1 MADALDK
8 DRSLELLVDQRDLI
22 LVTGKGGV
30 GKSTVAAALA
40 ELAARRRGGAV
51 VVESTVC
58 PRLASMLEPA
68 SNIQVVNIELE
79 RALPALIGRVA
90 RLPAIIN
97 ALLSNRVVRLFLRT
111 APAVGELVL
120 LDEIREL
127 VDANRARHWPVIVD
141 LPASGHAVAL
151 LGTPRAARRLV
162 RVGPIERLCERL
174 EQMLFDQQRCELVVV
189 ALPEELPVNETI
201 ELWQRAGEL
210 GLNCQTVVVNQVP
223 RPPVEE
229 PERAWLDQVQEGDGS
244 VLGRVA
250 GAARS
255 ELLGV
260 DQARAQI
267 DRLRSAV
274 DGSVVEL
281 PRSIDV
287 DPRHRVGTLL
297 HSIAP

>member
-1 MADALDK
+1 MAEVLEK
-8 DRSLELLVDQRDLI
+8 NRSLETLVAQRDLN

-51 VVESTVC
+51 AVESTVC
-58 PRLASMLEPA
+58 PRLATMLDPGA
-68 SNIQVVNIELE
+68 NIQVVNIELE
-79 RALPALIGRVA
+79 KALPLLIGRIA

-97 ALLSNRVVRLFLRT
+97 ALLTNRVVRLFLRT

-127 VDANRARHWPVIVD
+127 VEANRPLGRPVIVD

-162 RVGPIERLCERL
+162 RVGPIERMCERL
-174 EQMLFDQQRCELVVV
+174 EQMLLDPQRCELVVV

-201 ELWQRAGEL
+201 ELCRLAAEI
-210 GLNCQTVVVNQVP
+210 GLNCRTIVVNQVP

-229 PERAWLDQVQEGDGS
+229 PERVWLDQVREANAS
-244 VLGRVA
+244 ALGRVA

-267 DRLRSAV
+267 ERLRSAV
-274 DGSVVEL
+274 DGAVIEL
-281 PRSIDV
+281 PRSSDV
-287 DPRHRVGTLL
+287 DPRRRIGVLL
-297 HSIAP
+297 HAIAS

>member
-58 PRLASMLEPA
+58 PRLATMLEPG

-79 RALPALIGRVA
+79 KALPALIGRIA

-97 ALLSNRVVRLFLRT
+97 ALLTNRVVRLFLRT

-120 LDEIREL
+120 LDEIREI
-127 VDANRARHWPVIVD
+127 VDANRARSWPVIVD

-162 RVGPIERLCERL
+162 RVGPVERLCDRL

-201 ELWQRAGEL
+201 ELWRRAAEL
-210 GLNCQTVVVNQVP
+210 GLHCQIVVVNQVP

-229 PERAWLDQVQEGDGS
+229 PERAWLDQVQEGDAS
-244 VLGRVA
+244 ALGRVA

-274 DGSVVEL
+274 AGTVIEL

-287 DPRHRVGTLL
+287 DPRRRIGTLL
-297 HSIAP
+297 DTIAS

>member
-1 MADALDK
+1 MADLLEKNPALE
-8 DRSLELLVDQRDLI
+8 SLVARRDLI

-51 VVESTVC
+51 AVESTVC
-58 PRLASMLEPA
+58 PRLATMLEPG
-68 SNIQVVNIELE
+68 SNIQVVNIELDK
-79 RALPALIGRVA
+79 ALPALIGRIA
-90 RLPAIIN
+90 RLPTIIN
-97 ALLSNRVVRLFLRT
+97 ALLTNRVVRLFLRT

-127 VDANRARHWPVIVD
+127 ADANRPLGRPLIVD

-162 RVGPIERLCERL
+162 RVGPVERLCDRL
-174 EQMLFDQQRCELVVV
+174 EQMLFDPQRCELVVV

-201 ELWQRAGEL
+201 ELWRRAAEL
-210 GLNCQTVVVNQVP
+210 GLNCRTVVVNQVP

-229 PERAWLDQVQEGDGS
+229 LERAWLDQVREADAS
-244 VLGRVA
+244 ALGRVA

-274 DGSVVEL
+274 DGAVIEL
-281 PRSIDV
+281 PRSIDL
-287 DPRHRVGTLL
+287 DPRRRVGALL
-297 HSIAP
+297 HAMAS

>member
-1 MADALDK
+1 MADSLYR
-8 DRSLELLVDQRDLI
+8 DRSLETLVEQRDLI

-30 GKSTVAAALA
+30 GKSTVAAALC
-40 ELAARRRGGAV
+40 ELAVRRRGGAV
-51 VVESTVC
+51 AVESTVC
-58 PRLASMLEPA
+58 PRLATMLDPGA
-68 SNIQVVNIELE
+68 SVQVVNIELE
-79 RALPALIGRVA
+79 KALPALIGRIA

-97 ALLSNRVVRLFLRT
+97 ALLTNRVIRLFLRT

-120 LDEIREL
+120 LDEIREI
-127 VDANRARHWPVIVD
+127 VDANQPRGWPVIVD

-162 RVGPIERLCERL
+162 RVGPVERLCDRL
-174 EQMLFDQQRCELVVV
+174 EQMLLDQRRCELVVV

-201 ELWQRAGEL
+201 ELWRRASEL
-210 GLNCQTVVVNQVP
+210 GLNCRTVVVNQVP

-229 PERAWLDQVQEGDGS
+229 PERAWLDQVREADAS
-244 VLGRVA
+244 TLGRVA
-250 GAARS
+250 GAARD

-274 DGSVVEL
+274 DGAVVEL
-281 PRSIDV
+281 PRAVDL
-287 DPRHRVGTLL
+287 DPRRRVGALL
-297 HSIAP
+297 HTIAP